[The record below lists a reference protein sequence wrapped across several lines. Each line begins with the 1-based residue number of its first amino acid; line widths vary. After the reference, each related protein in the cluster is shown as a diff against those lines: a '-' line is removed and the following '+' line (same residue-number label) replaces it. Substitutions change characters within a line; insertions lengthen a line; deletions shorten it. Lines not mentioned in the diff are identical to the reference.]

1 MESKTVKKPNLHAKR
16 RRRNVLTILNLE
28 LLDRFIEKY
37 PKYKGL
43 TLKEFR
49 EIVYVFNKVLWE
61 EVIENIEGIELPE
74 GLGEMYIVSV
84 KGKAERMDMKKS
96 ISVGKPVYH
105 RNIHT
110 EGYFCDIFYINKKHK
125 YNFANRELVRFSAH
139 RDFKRTAS
147 KVYAQEW
154 MKYRFL
160 AQVTTETVEY
170 KKIEMANRADEYRA
184 TRLPDKDYNEFDL
197 D

>member
-1 MESKTVKKPNLHAKR
+1 MEGKTVKKPNLQGKR
-16 RRRNVLTILNLE
+16 RRRNVLNILNTK
-28 LLDRFIEKY
+28 LLNKFIEKY
-37 PKYKGL
+37 PEYKGL
-43 TLKEFR
+43 TFPEFE
-49 EIVYVFNKVLWE
+49 EIIYAFNKVLWE

-84 KGKAERMDMKKS
+84 KGKADRLDIKKS
-96 ISVGKPVYH
+96 ISIGKPVYH

-125 YNFANRELVRFSAH
+125 YNFANRELLKFSAH

-147 KVYAQEW
+147 KVYAEEW

-160 AQVTTETVEY
+160 AQVTTETNAY
-170 KKIEMANRADEYRA
+170 KKVERVNNGKKYSEA
-184 TRLPDKDYNEFDL
+184 RLPDKDYNEFDL